1 MHPCCLGMWQVLWW
15 FVATLL
21 YWMES
26 IGRSMSTPVLKTGRA
41 VFIEIKTFENIAGKN
56 PAGKM
61 SMSIM
66 LHFDNLSRSNSSIKR
81 KRGWIWT
88 VLYHFLVWW
97 HWHIT
102 AHIQTF
108 RFHQTNQIHY
118 IDMIIDHSGHE
129 LFRMGNRGW
138 WHFTIIYILR
148 FGNLMLEIIIVCNHK
163 MSYIFHSKFTFCH
176 VFKVFCWPSST
187 ITSRKT
193 LSARNSV
200 VEDGWRNT
208 WKFTLNFGKE
218 RKEAS
223 INRTNHI

>member
-1 MHPCCLGMWQVLWW
+1 MQTHAPLLPWY
-15 FVATLL
+15 VASSLVVCGYSSLL
-21 YWMES
+21 NGKY
-26 IGRSMSTPVLKTGRA
+26 RSVNVYPSFENWKSSLYRN
-41 VFIEIKTFENIAGKN
+41 KTFENIAGKN

-148 FGNLMLEIIIVCNHK
+148 FGNPMLEIIIVCNHK
-163 MSYIFHSKFTFCH
+163 NVIFVTQNLHFAMCSKYFVGLVQQSLQEKLCQQE
-176 VFKVFCWPSST
+176 
-187 ITSRKT
+187 IQLLRM
-193 LSARNSV
+193 
-200 VEDGWRNT
+200 VEEIREN
-208 WKFTLNFGKE
+208 LL
-218 RKEAS
+218 
-223 INRTNHI
+223 